1 MFHVEH
7 TVAGTVKSRIGVHS
21 GVPSWAAVR
30 IEARLCRGG
39 RVSRLR
45 RDHSCAPTQRADGW
59 SGRGAVVSE
68 CRRVTVREGR
78 CGIDVS
84 RETPALSTSRVG
96 RWSCTAAPAVQ
107 RNAAGVASEWA
118 GSVTISVCS
127 EFHALRG
134 HLRCWLGAGY
144 RYHVGSG
151 PSVPGVEPIRGRGSP
166 RVSPLYSKQRCMAS
180 GILTRAPADGELAT
194 RVESRQSALAP
205 QIASC
210 AATAGWMHS
219 VSRETPCTSAH
230 RFARVRSSLLI
241 GEARFH
247 GSAGR

>member
-1 MFHVEH
+1 M
-7 TVAGTVKSRIGVHS
+7 
-21 GVPSWAAVR
+21 R

-45 RDHSCAPTQRADGW
+45 SYHSCAPTQTADGW

-84 RETPALSTSRVG
+84 RDTPAIATSRVG

-118 GSVTISVCS
+118 GSVTTSVCS
-127 EFHALRG
+127 EFHALRDPPPLLVG
-134 HLRCWLGAGY
+134 GA
-144 RYHVGSG
+144 V
-151 PSVPGVEPIRGRGSP
+151 SVSRRKWTFGAWCRGDPWSRVPTRGAS
-166 RVSPLYSKQRCMAS
+166 VFETEVYAS
-180 GILTRAPADGELAT
+180 GILTRAPADGELAM
-194 RVESRQSALAP
+194 RVESRQSALGP
-205 QIASC
+205 RIASC
-210 AATAGWMHS
+210 AAAVGWMHS

-230 RFARVRSSLLI
+230 RIARVRSTLLI
-241 GEARFH
+241 GELGSTVRPDGDDDAPDARRSDR
-247 GSAGR
+247 SADAPRTTVSRR